1 MNKRFW
7 KIVTIAGFFVAILAI
22 ATVLVLR
29 VEIFKRLGVFSAGD
43 FFPETQELSD
53 QQTQMST
60 QQTEQDDL
68 RADKKNLE
76 RLAQGCLSGNDC
88 IPAIDKPEF
97 VSARR
102 AYEFLDEDDLIIGLA
117 FEGWETEDD
126 PVKAYPLKIMSRHEI
141 VNDFINETPV
151 VVTYCPLS
159 MTPRAYV
166 RLFDDGKAYSFG
178 VSGMLLNS
186 NLVMYDR
193 ETKSLWSQFD
203 GQALAGPKRG
213 QRLEQYLY
221 PLELLRWSDWV
232 KKYPATVVLAPQKG
246 NDIDYDESPY
256 GDYEKTSEIFFPL
269 EYVDNRLAPKEI
281 VFGIM
286 VGDQSKVY
294 PESELR
300 KALPEGG
307 TVNDDFVG
315 RRLALTYDG
324 MVFKVLDEAAKE
336 EIPSAVSFYFT
347 WVAFHPNTRIFQAPG
362 PE

>member
-43 FFPETQELSD
+43 FFPETQEASD
-53 QQTQMST
+53 QPKQMST

-88 IPAIDKPEF
+88 ISALDQPEF

-102 AYEFLDEDDLIIGLA
+102 AYDFLDEDDLVIGLA

-126 PVKAYPLKIMSRHEI
+126 PVKAYPLKIMNWHEV
-141 VNDFINETPV
+141 VNDFINEAPV

-221 PLELLRWSDWV
+221 PPKLMRWSDWV
-232 KKYPATVVLAPQKG
+232 KRYPSTVVLSPQKG
-246 NDIDYDESPY
+246 SDFNYDEPPY

-269 EYVDNRLAPKEI
+269 EYSDSRLAPKET

-300 KALPEGG
+300 KALPKGG
-307 TVNDDFVG
+307 TLKDDFAG
-315 RRLALTYDG
+315 RSLTLTYDG
-324 MVFKVLDEAAKE
+324 KEFKILDDAAKE
-336 EIPSAVSFYFT
+336 EIPSALSFYFT
-347 WVAFHPNTRIFQAPG
+347 WVAFHPNTQIFQAPVR
-362 PE
+362 E

>member
-1 MNKRFW
+1 M
-7 KIVTIAGFFVAILAI
+7 IFVP
-22 ATVLVLR
+22 T
-29 VEIFKRLGVFSAGD
+29 
-43 FFPETQELSD
+43 
-53 QQTQMST
+53 
-60 QQTEQDDL
+60 
-68 RADKKNLE
+68 KKNLE

-88 IPAIDKPEF
+88 IPALDQPEF

-102 AYEFLDEDDLIIGLA
+102 AYDFLDEDDLVIGLA

-126 PVKAYPLKIMSRHEI
+126 PVKAYPLKIMNWHEV
-141 VNDFINETPV
+141 VNDFINEAPV

-166 RLFDDGKAYSFG
+166 RLFDDGKAYNFG

-221 PLELLRWSDWV
+221 PPKLMRWSDWV
-232 KKYPATVVLAPQKG
+232 KRYPSTVVLSPQKG
-246 NDIDYDESPY
+246 SDSHYEESPY

-269 EYVDNRLAPKEI
+269 EYSDSRLAPKET
-281 VFGIM
+281 VFGIT

-294 PESELR
+294 PESGLR
-300 KALPEGG
+300 KSLPEGG
-307 TVNDDFVG
+307 ILKDDFAG
-315 RRLALTYDG
+315 RSLTLTYDG
-324 MVFKVLDEAAKE
+324 KEFKILDDAAKE
-336 EIPSAVSFYFT
+336 EIPSALSFYFT
-347 WVAFHPNTRIFQAPG
+347 WVAFHPNTQIFQV
-362 PE
+362 PEQE